1 MRKFQKATAL
11 ALSSA
16 LALTA
21 FAGCDKKDKDETTK
35 DNGGGSTTAAATT
48 TKADT
53 PADTKATDAPAPE
66 ATTEEVKPTEAKKP
80 GTQEKIDALK
90 AQGIDLKGRD
100 VRIVNW
106 WEGAPAEPKNTYE
119 EDLRDYRE
127 MIQDT
132 FKFTIHTD
140 NIGGWGESY
149 TTQLS
154 SSITAGEPIGQI
166 CVLDA
171 GWVAGLM
178 NNKMFA
184 PLDTLASLDGFKAE
198 KWNQGVLE
206 AVTFA
211 GHIYGMAVDHEPR
224 GGIFFNKRLL
234 QEAGYGADDLYDFQ
248 KDGKWTW
255 TKFEEVLK
263 ACTRDKDGDGE
274 IDTWGMVNF
283 NSDYFS
289 IAIYSSGAQ
298 FVSKDKDGHF
308 VNEMTTQKFLDALTW
323 ANDMWQKYAEPQPA
337 DSDWDYFKQCFAKGE
352 AAMRVTEE
360 YAKSEF
366 ADQLTDEWGFV
377 CFPCPDGQEI
387 LCYDKENVLFIPSSY
402 SNDEANEIAF
412 AYDLFTDPAPGY
424 EDGEAWKE
432 AYYGAYVD
440 SRAVDETLNMMKRGK
455 NIKNRMDSYVAGLSD
470 TLGSGFIWD
479 IAGGAVTP
487 AEAVEA
493 KKGAWD
499 QVIADQNTALD
510 ALKAQ

>member
-1 MRKFQKATAL
+1 MRKFQKATAI

-16 LALTA
+16 MALTA
-21 FAGCDKKDKDETTK
+21 LAGCDKKKDDT
-35 DNGGGSTTAAATT
+35 TTAAGGETKATTADTT
-48 TKADT
+48 TKAPD
-53 PADTKATDAPAPE
+53 ATKATAAD
-66 ATTEEVKPTEAKKP
+66 TTTAEPTTEAKKS
-80 GTQEKIDALK
+80 KIDIAK
-90 AQGIDLKGRD
+90 ENGVNLKGRD

-106 WEGAPAEPKNTYE
+106 WEGEPAEPKNQYE
-119 EDLRDYRE
+119 EDLYAYRD
-127 MIQDT
+127 MIQET
-132 FKFTIHTD
+132 FNFKIHTD

-154 SSITAGEPIGQI
+154 SSITAGDPIGQI

-184 PLDTLASLDGFKAE
+184 PLDTLSNLNFSEE

-224 GGIFFNKRLL
+224 GGIFFNKRLI
-234 QEAGYGADDLYDFQ
+234 QEAGYGADELYDLQ
-248 KDGKWTW
+248 KEGKWTW
-255 TKFEEVLK
+255 SKFEEVLK
-263 ACTRDKDGDGE
+263 ACTKDKDNDGVN
-274 IDTWGMVNF
+274 DTWGMVNF
-283 NSDYFS
+283 NSDYFA

-308 VNEMTTQKFLDALTW
+308 VNEMGTQKFLDALTW
-323 ANDMWQKYAEPQPA
+323 ANDMWQKYAEPQPEDA
-337 DSDWDYFKQCFAKGE
+337 SWDYFKACFANGE

-360 YAKSEF
+360 YAKSELSSL
-366 ADQLTDEWGFV
+366 ADDCGFV

-412 AYDLFTDPAPGY
+412 AYDLFTDPTPGY
-424 EDGEAWKE
+424 EDGDAWKE
-432 AYYGAYVD
+432 AYYSAYKD

-455 NIKNRMDSYVAGLSD
+455 NIKNRMDSFVAGLGD
-470 TLGSGFIWD
+470 QLGSGFIWD
-479 IAGGAVTP
+479 IAGGAITP
-487 AEAVEA
+487 AEGVEA
-493 KKGAWD
+493 KMDAWNT
-499 QVIADQNTALD
+499 VLNDQNTALD
-510 ALKAQ
+510 ALKAN

>member
-1 MRKFQKATAL
+1 MRKFQKATAI

-16 LALTA
+16 MALTA
-21 FAGCDKKDKDETTK
+21 LAGCSDKKDDT
-35 DNGGGSTTAAATT
+35 TTAANKPADTTAAPQT
-48 TKADT
+48 TKAPTTDT
-53 PADTKATDAPAPE
+53 TAAPKETQAPTTAAPTKAP
-66 ATTEEVKPTEAKKP
+66 KHM
-80 GTQEKIDALK
+80 
-90 AQGIDLKGRD
+90 DLKGRD

-106 WEGAPAEPKNTYE
+106 WEGEPAEPKNTYE
-119 EDLRDYRE
+119 EDLRDYRQQ
-127 MIQDT
+127 IQADNN
-132 FKFTIHTD
+132 FTIHTD

-184 PLDTLASLDGFKAE
+184 PLDTLSSLDFTDE
-198 KWNQGVLE
+198 KWNKGVLE

-248 KDGKWTW
+248 KNGTWTW
-255 TKFEEVLK
+255 SKFEEVLK
-263 ACTRDKDGDGE
+263 ACTRDKDNDGQ

-283 NSDYFS
+283 NSDYFA

-308 VNEMTTQKFLDALTW
+308 VNEMGTQKFLDALTW

-337 DSDWDYFKQCFAKGE
+337 DSQWDYFKQCFAKGE

-366 ADQLTDEWGFV
+366 KDELTDDWGFV

-412 AYDLFTDPAPGY
+412 AYDLFTDPVPGY
-424 EDGEAWKE
+424 EDGDAWKE

-440 SRAVDETLNMMKRGK
+440 KRAVDETLQMMKRGK
-455 NIKNRMDSYVAGLSD
+455 NIKNRMDSFVAGLGDS
-470 TLGSGFIWD
+470 LGSGFIWD
-479 IAGGAVTP
+479 IAGGAITP

-493 KKGAWD
+493 KMEAWNA
-499 QVIADQNTALD
+499 VIADQNAALD
-510 ALKAQ
+510 VLKAQ

>member
-16 LALTA
+16 MALTA
-21 FAGCDKKDKDETTK
+21 LAGCDKKKDDATTAADATKATQAPATTK
-35 DNGGGSTTAAATT
+35 DSGNDP
-48 TKADT
+48 TKAPT
-53 PADTKATDAPAPE
+53 QAEVP
-66 ATTEEVKPTEAKKP
+66 TTTEAKAKTKYELAVER
-80 GTQEKIDALK
+80 GVNLN
-90 AQGIDLKGRD
+90 GRD

-106 WEGAPAEPKNTYE
+106 WEGEPAPAKNQYE
-119 EDLRDYRE
+119 EDLYAYRDDI
-127 MIQDT
+127 MST
-132 FKFTIHTD
+132 FNFKIHTD

-149 TTQLS
+149 TSQLS
-154 SSITAGEPIGQI
+154 SSITAGDPIGQI

-184 PLDTLASLDGFKAE
+184 PLDTLSNLNFSEE

-224 GGIFFNKRLL
+224 GGIFFNKRLI
-234 QEAGYGADDLYDFQ
+234 QEAGYGADELYDLQ
-248 KDGKWTW
+248 KEGKWTW

-263 ACTRDKDGDGE
+263 ACTKDKDNDGVN
-274 IDTWGMVNF
+274 DTWGMVNF
-283 NSDYFS
+283 NSDYFA

-308 VNEMTTQKFLDALTW
+308 VNEMGSQKFLDALTW

-337 DSDWDYFKQCFAKGE
+337 DSSWDYFKACFANGE

-360 YAKSEF
+360 YAKSELDSL
-366 ADQLTDEWGFV
+366 ADDWGFV

-424 EDGEAWKE
+424 EDGDAWKE
-432 AYYGAYVD
+432 AYYGAYKD
-440 SRAVDETLNMMKRGK
+440 SRAVDETLYMMKRGK
-455 NIKNRMDSYVAGLSD
+455 NIKNRMDSFVAGLGEQ
-470 TLGSGFIWD
+470 LGSGFIWD
-479 IAGGAVTP
+479 IAGGAITP
-487 AEAVEA
+487 AEGVEA
-493 KKGAWD
+493 KMDAWNT
-499 QVIADQNTALD
+499 VINDQNTALD